1 MYSTY
6 QSFLNFQ
13 FSQFG
18 LDNGA
23 HGFGLVGGKCGKM
36 CDVTIDEG
44 IRGVGGGGD
53 PWNPL

>member
-1 MYSTY
+1 MYTVQCTVYSTY

-44 IRGVGGGGD
+44 IRGGG
-53 PWNPL
+53 